1 MFNQGVELSEHGHH
15 EESGAGEGGH
25 DGGGGPEA
33 GAGEPAAGV
42 EGGPDG
48 AVAGDLFA
56 ECGAEPDFLVASP
69 DHHRE
74 QDHEPERV
82 EDGGGRD
89 EVRPEPVVGGAA
101 GPCEGEEGDGA
112 GEPAE

>member
-1 MFNQGVELSEHGHH
+1 MLNQCVELAQDGHH
-15 EESGAGEGGH
+15 EEAGDGEGGH

-33 GAGEPAAGV
+33 CSGEPAAGV

-56 ECGAEPDFLVASP
+56 QRWAWADLFVASP
-69 DHHRE
+69 DHDGE
-74 QDHEPERV
+74 EDDEAERV

-89 EVRPEPVVGGAA
+89 EVWPEPVVGGAA
-101 GPCEGEEGDGA
+101 GPGEGG
-112 GEPAE
+112 